1 MDITIDTTPDSLG
14 WGSVDVQGSVPNR
27 TAVKASILDS
37 QGLPILGMENRSLP
51 VHLADLYGLTS
62 FDSSLGIHIR
72 IEMETMDEH
81 RTPRIQQG
89 P

>member
-1 MDITIDTTPDSLG
+1 MIQAPDSLG

-62 FDSSLGIHIR
+62 FDSSLGIHIESKWKQWMS
-72 IEMETMDEH
+72 IEH
-81 RTPRIQQG
+81 LAFNR
-89 P
+89 